1 MLFNNPD
8 DSQSGDIR
16 PYNVLVASD
25 AIGMGLNLSIRRIIF
40 STLTKFDGKEFRSLN
55 SSVGTLTIS
64 CPDNTKEV
72 KQIAGRAG
80 RYGSQYERGEV
91 TVLHSHDHQFLSQ
104 NLYSSDDQL
113 TKAYLFPTRE
123 QLELLGA
130 FIDTKAT
137 SEDLLDYWKDI
148 FQTLYGPSDGLIH
161 FSAVVSANAI
171 MYSTAFVLKYFESIQ
186 IFAMDLEIFLEERRQ
201 GITSG
206 RERSDSHHLGG
217 QRNYSEIDRQGPR
230 VPLHVLFSVFKACAI
245 QGKYQPPIH
254 HLHPFPQRRRACIA
268 LLI

>member
-1 MLFNNPD
+1 
-8 DSQSGDIR
+8 
-16 PYNVLVASD
+16 
-25 AIGMGLNLSIRRIIF
+25 MGLNLSIRRIIF

-55 SSVGTLTIS
+55 SSVGALTIS
-64 CPDNTKEV
+64 SPDNLKEV

-80 RYGSQYERGEV
+80 RYGSRYERGEV

-123 QLELLGA
+123 QLELLGT

-137 SEDLLDYWKDI
+137 SEDLLEYWKDI
-148 FQTLYGPSDGLIH
+148 FQTLYGPSDGLTH

-171 MYSTAFVLKYFESIQ
+171 MYSTAFVLKYFQSIQ

-201 GITSG
+201 GRTLG
-206 RERSDSHHLGG
+206 RERIDSNWSIG
-217 QRNYSEIDRQGPR
+217 QRSYSENDRQGPR
-230 VPLHVLFSVFKACAI
+230 VPLHVLFSVFKECAI
-245 QGKYQPPIH
+245 QGKYRPPPHID
-254 HLHPFPQRRRACIA
+254 HLPFPQRRRACIA